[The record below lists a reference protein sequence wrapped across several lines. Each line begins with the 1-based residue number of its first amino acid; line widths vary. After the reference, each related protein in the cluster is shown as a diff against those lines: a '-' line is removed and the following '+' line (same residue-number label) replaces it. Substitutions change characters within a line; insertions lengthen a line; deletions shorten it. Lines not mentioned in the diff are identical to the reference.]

1 MGTNIPEKNF
11 LQVGSFMPSRNI
23 GTDIQKFIFIKERKL
38 LQAKDVEKYALRIP
52 FIESYPKPQNVWAG
66 HDA

>member
-1 MGTNIPEKNF
+1 M
-11 LQVGSFMPSRNI
+11 SSRNI

-38 LQAKDVEKYALRIP
+38 LQAKDVERYAVRIP
-52 FIESYPKPQNVWAG
+52 CIESYRKAYNVWAG